1 MFLIAFSWDSDLFL
15 LGLGVLQIFKDFWGF
30 LQRKEEEKKK
40 KKKRGKKGIKGK
52 EVGLREK
59 IFLKFKEDGKNK
71 IKIGIR

>member
-1 MFLIAFSWDSDLFL
+1 MFLIAFSGDSDLFL

-40 KKKRGKKGIKGK
+40 EEEKRKKGNKRERGRFEGK
-52 EVGLREK
+52 D
-59 IFLKFKEDGKNK
+59 FLKFKEDGKNK